1 MLPGMR
7 LLDLLLPASC
17 AGCSRYGAPFCVACR
32 GRLVAAS
39 RPRDRFITADPG
51 VVVGDAFEIGLA
63 AFAHEGVLR
72 RALARLKY
80 GGAARLA
87 QPLGRAAEP
96 SLRTLLE
103 ISGPAVLV
111 PVPVHRARE
120 RQRGYNQAAL
130 LATALGRAVGLP
142 VAAVLD
148 RQRETTRQHRLNRAA
163 RLRNL
168 SGAFLVPAGRQAPPT
183 VIVVDD
189 ILTTSA
195 TLEACALALRE
206 AGAAVVFGFA
216 IAREV

>member
-1 MLPGMR
+1 MPI
-7 LLDLLLPASC
+7 LDLLLPASC
-17 AGCSRYGAPFCVACR
+17 AGCGRYGDPFCGACR
-32 GRLVAAS
+32 RRLVPAS
-39 RPRDRFITADPG
+39 RPRDRFITPDPG
-51 VVVGDAFEIGLA
+51 VVVGDAFEIALA

-87 QPLGRAAEP
+87 APLGEAATP
-96 SLRTLLE
+96 TLRMLLE

-120 RQRGYNQAAL
+120 RQRGYNQAGL
-130 LATALGRAVGLP
+130 LASALGRAVGLP
-142 VAAVLD
+142 VAAVLE
-148 RQRETTRQHRLNRAA
+148 RQRETTKQHRLNRAA

-168 SGAFLVPAGRQAPPT
+168 RGAFLVRAGARVPSSA
-183 VIVVDD
+183 IVVDD

-195 TLEACALALRE
+195 TLEACAQALRE
-206 AGAAVVFGFA
+206 AGTRDVYGLA